1 MEMQSNCY
9 ALGPEP
15 EIRPCIAELLR
26 TGYQPPE
33 LILRV
38 ERVIEVLI
46 TSSTTTAS
54 SSSSTSEQ
62 PKRRSLRIFLSDG
75 ELVIQA
81 LLGKALHPLALT
93 GEIIAGSVVSLD
105 RFEVRKGERIGEDG
119 GHVVF
124 LAVYGFR
131 CLGGMRTG
139 HSRAWASATARGSEV
154 EKREP
159 ERKRKRED
167 DGGNDEDDVD
177 EFKRTEKRFRLSDV
191 DEGMKISEDVH
202 AFKAQKSEYLSE
214 NLDRVFDAGNEVV
227 QVLRDY
233 ETTDHQTRPG
243 VCPGQPAPIQE
254 PEKCIP
260 QELPILNDG
269 LPKLPEA
276 RKPTTPIPSLPTG
289 ETAHTIIQNSKIP
302 TPRPFKLPG
311 ILKPINRPL
320 NLLTLS
326 QLLHPPKPLPKRNY
340 LCDILAV
347 ISWISPTIV
356 KRPHM
361 PPKRD
366 LRIMDPSLEDHQQRT
381 GVSVSVFVNAVTF
394 NPPVGTVGL
403 FRNLKTHEWEGVSL
417 NAYEKDCLG
426 REWFVSE
433 RGKLREIME
442 VNRCRGRFDVRGLEG
457 WWRGRCKDG
466 GDEEGE

>member
-1 MEMQSNCY
+1 MEVQSDRY

-26 TGYQPPE
+26 TGYQPSE

-46 TSSTTTAS
+46 TPGTATAS
-54 SSSSTSEQ
+54 PSSTSEQ
-62 PKRRSLRIFLSDG
+62 PKRRSFRIFLSDG

-93 GEIIAGSVVSLD
+93 GEIMAGSVVSLD

-131 CLGGMRTG
+131 CLGGTRTG
-139 HSRAWASATARGSEV
+139 HRRAWASATARGNEV
-154 EKREP
+154 EKRAA
-159 ERKRKRED
+159 ERKRKRKD
-167 DGGNDEDDVD
+167 DGGNDEDDVVD
-177 EFKRTEKRFRLSDV
+177 ESKRTEKHFRLSHV

-202 AFKAQKSEYLSE
+202 AFKAQESEYSSE

-227 QVLRDY
+227 QVLKDF
-233 ETTDHQTRPG
+233 ETLYHQTCPG
-243 VCPGQPAPIQE
+243 VCPGQPAPMQE
-254 PEKCIP
+254 PEKSIP
-260 QELPILNDG
+260 QELPVLNDG
-269 LPKLPEA
+269 LPESPEA

-381 GVSVSVFVNAVTF
+381 GVSVSVFANAATF

-403 FRNLKTHEWEGVSL
+403 FRSLKTHEWEGVSL

-426 REWFVSE
+426 REWFVSD

-442 VNRCRGRFDVRGLEG
+442 GDRCGGRFDVEGLEG

-466 GDEEGE
+466 GEEGE